1 MLENSICTIAI
12 PPKSRSE
19 KYVHLS
25 YENAGLRTR
34 LVFLD
39 PSGRASQPF
48 LKVSKPQLK
57 RLSCKIPTVMEAQE
71 PAEKEGTGHKQLL
84 AMLRD
89 AGLRSW
95 LYCKH
100 SGQKPQA
107 TQNLCLSW
115 SITETRKPNTILI
128 QLKTM

>member
-1 MLENSICTIAI
+1 MLENSLCTAAI

-25 YENAGLRTR
+25 CENARLRIR

-48 LKVSKPQLK
+48 LKVSKPKLK
-57 RLSCKIPTVMEAQE
+57 CLSCKIPTLVEAQE
-71 PAEKEGTGHKQLL
+71 PVEKEGTGYKQLL
-84 AMLRD
+84 AMFRHP
-89 AGLRSW
+89 GLRSW

-100 SGQKPQA
+100 SGQMPQA

-115 SITETRKPNTILI
+115 TINETRKPNILI
-128 QLKTM
+128 LPA